1 MDDSISR
8 KAAIRWVKTECNPY
22 GNPTLDFE
30 SGKKVIE
37 HLEQMPSAQP
47 EILTC
52 GEGELNIPDTNVGDC
67 SDCIKHGGDWDC
79 DYVHCHKGESAQPE
93 RKNSEWMMHSDYPD
107 CLICSK
113 CGAQF
118 DVWHWESK
126 QMHFCPNC
134 GAKME

>member
-1 MDDSISR
+1 MSDKDTIYRQDVIDAFWKLDIELKPS
-8 KAAIRWVKTECNPY
+8 AIDAITGMLKE
-22 GNPTLDFE
+22 L
-30 SGKKVIE
+30 
-37 HLEQMPSAQP
+37 PSAQP
-47 EILTC
+47 EILAR
-52 GEGELNIPDTNVGDC
+52 GEGELNVPDTNVGDC